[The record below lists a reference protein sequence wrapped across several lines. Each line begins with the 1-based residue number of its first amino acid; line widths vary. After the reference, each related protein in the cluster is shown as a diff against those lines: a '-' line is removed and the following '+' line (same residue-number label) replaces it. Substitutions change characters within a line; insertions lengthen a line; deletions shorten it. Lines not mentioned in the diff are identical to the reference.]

1 MNRWKKQRTR
11 IIENQGIVMAE
22 TKPIKRKH
30 GCVDTK
36 HSEDNSG
43 RCTVMIL
50 LSTYNAQE
58 YLREQLDSLLAQ
70 TETDWRLVVRD
81 DGSQD
86 NTLSILE
93 EYAQQYSCISYYSG
107 ENMGAKDSF
116 FDLMKKVQC
125 KQFDY
130 VAFCDQDDYWL
141 PDKLSRA
148 IQLLTQFSFEEITEE
163 TQAGSENDIP
173 LLYCGKPQ
181 LVDKKLSFIEEEIK
195 RKIRPGFA
203 NALVENI
210 VTGCTTVIN
219 RSMYELMIKLLPE
232 YCIMHDWWMYLVASC
247 FGWVLYDETPTIY
260 YRQHDHNVMGIEKS
274 RTAEL
279 KHRVKKYKSRKS
291 NIMMQAEEF
300 VRLVKKQGLQKR
312 KEWDGKHNVSFLRLE
327 EKTHSEGLGIEGTQI
342 KVSRKEAI
350 TVSLKRAYLLAN
362 YKKSANRFRLAFGK
376 VMYRQRKM
384 DDIIFR
390 ILFLFGLR

>member
-1 MNRWKKQRTR
+1 MNRWKNQRTR

-22 TKPIKRKH
+22 TRLSRQNK
-30 GCVDTK
+30 
-36 HSEDNSG
+36 SG
-43 RCTVMIL
+43 AMAKCCKDHIEQASVVIL
-50 LSTYNAQE
+50 LSTYNAEE

-86 NTLSILE
+86 NTLAILE
-93 EYAQQYSCISYYSG
+93 EYAGQYHQISYYNG

-116 FDLMKKVQC
+116 FDLIKKI
-125 KQFDY
+125 KGGQFDY

-141 PDKLSRA
+141 PEKLSRA
-148 IQLLTQFSFEEITEE
+148 IELLTQFSTGEMKEEMQEDL
-163 TQAGSENDIP
+163 ENELP

-181 LVDKKLSFIEEEIK
+181 LVDKELSFIQEKIK
-195 RKIRPGFA
+195 REIRPGFA

-219 RSMYELMIKLLPE
+219 RSMYEMLLKLLPE

-247 FGWVLYDETPTIY
+247 FGKVLYDEKPTIY
-260 YRQHDHNVMGIEKS
+260 YRQHGHNVMGIDES
-274 RTAEL
+274 RTVEL
-279 KHRVKKYKSRKS
+279 KHRVQKYKSRKS
-291 NIMMQAEEF
+291 NILMQAEEF
-300 VRLVKKQGLQKR
+300 LRLVKKR
-312 KEWDGKHNVSFLRLE
+312 GKGQNGYGNVSSSHYKEQVHLTVHEVEDAVIR
-327 EKTHSEGLGIEGTQI
+327 
-342 KVSRKEAI
+342 VSRKEA
-350 TVSLKRAYLLAN
+350 VNASLKRAYLVAN
-362 YKKSANRFRLAFGK
+362 YKKAGNRLRLAFGK

-384 DDIIFR
+384 DDVIFR